1 MSENNSVGE
10 HPLERE
16 LGSLLKEPITLGERV
31 DYIIDENR
39 RLGVENQILK
49 IWIVELFANDGFDG
63 GCYDANKLR
72 IAHDR
77 LKEILDK
84 SIRT

>member
-1 MSENNSVGE
+1 MNN
-10 HPLERE
+10 E
-16 LGSLLKEPITLGERV
+16 LGSLLKEPITLGERI

-39 RLGVENQILK
+39 RLGAENQLLK
-49 IWIVELFANDGFDG
+49 LWIVELFANDGFDG
-63 GCYDANKLR
+63 GCYDAYKLR

-84 SIRT
+84 STRT